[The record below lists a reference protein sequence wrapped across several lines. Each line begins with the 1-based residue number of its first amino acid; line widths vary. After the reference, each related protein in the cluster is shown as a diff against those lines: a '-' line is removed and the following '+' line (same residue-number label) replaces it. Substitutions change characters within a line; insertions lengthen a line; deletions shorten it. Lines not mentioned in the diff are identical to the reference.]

1 MSFLFISL
9 ALGSLS
15 VMFPTA
21 FSLVIDKIVA
31 GYTLIAVIVLALYFR
46 ETKKVAVDRTNKS
59 YVFKKKSGEP
69 LTLQVRRKLYIYYI
83 YSQ

>member
-1 MSFLFISL
+1 MSFLFLSL

-15 VMFPTA
+15 AMFPSA
-21 FSLVIDKIVA
+21 FSLVIDKIVV

-46 ETKKVAVDRTNKS
+46 ESKKVAVDRTNKS

-69 LTLQVRRKLYIYYI
+69 LTLQVRRSYTYILI
-83 YSQ
+83 Y